1 MSQPDELED
10 LRYAQAPA
18 PAGTVTAAAAVMG
31 TVFVRRPIDVTLLGP
46 ETTLHE
52 CGAAKGSVLH
62 VIPNVCYG
70 GCGPSKMPESSFTAP
85 LPAGHGLP
93 PQAVEQSVGD
103 SELQVLSRLDDRLC
117 EVLAEGHI
125 RLVRAAWLKSRP
137 AGYRIQYRQLLEEI
151 ERQGSSPSPLLSPR
165 EAVAAIRSCSRSV
178 GALTYGWLSPGVP
191 RCELARVVSMCR
203 RVSWHA
209 SCLAR

>member
-1 MSQPDELED
+1 MC
-10 LRYAQAPA
+10 
-18 PAGTVTAAAAVMG
+18 
-31 TVFVRRPIDVTLLGP
+31 RPIDITLLGR
-46 ETTLHE
+46 ETTLYE

-62 VIPNVCYG
+62 VIPNGCYG
-70 GCGPSKMPESSFTAP
+70 GCCPSRMQPASSSTGPTPHVP
-85 LPAGHGLP
+85 NPAGGGKP

>member
-1 MSQPDELED
+1 
-10 LRYAQAPA
+10 
-18 PAGTVTAAAAVMG
+18 
-31 TVFVRRPIDVTLLGP
+31 
-46 ETTLHE
+46 
-52 CGAAKGSVLH
+52 
-62 VIPNVCYG
+62 
-70 GCGPSKMPESSFTAP
+70 MPESSSIGPSSIGPMELDSGISPDA
-85 LPAGHGLP
+85 LNPAGDGLPLQALP
-93 PQAVEQSVGD
+93 PQAVEHSVDD

-125 RLVRAAWLKSRP
+125 RLVRAAWLKSQP
-137 AGYRIQYRQLLEEI
+137 AGYRIQYRQRREES

-191 RCELARVVSMCR
+191 RCELARVVSVCP
-203 RVSWHA
+203 RVSGHA